1 RALILREYSSD
12 IDALSD
18 RLSSSRRQNA
28 VSPELLSRLVHY
40 ERTIPGVHLAWGPH
54 NRAEIYRRFLSYVF
68 HRLQQSRESTNA
80 PAAYHSA
87 AEFEGDIALIR
98 SSLQAN
104 RGERLVR
111 TGVDQLLRK
120 VRTFGFQLHTLDI
133 RQHARVHAKVI
144 AELGPTLSGP
154 VESAEAR
161 ELLET
166 FRTIAQLKR

>member
-98 SSLQAN
+98 SSLQA
-104 RGERLVR
+104 
-111 TGVDQLLRK
+111 
-120 VRTFGFQLHTLDI
+120 
-133 RQHARVHAKVI
+133 KVI

-166 FRTIAQLKR
+166 FRTIAQLKRTHPAGSIRHYIIS